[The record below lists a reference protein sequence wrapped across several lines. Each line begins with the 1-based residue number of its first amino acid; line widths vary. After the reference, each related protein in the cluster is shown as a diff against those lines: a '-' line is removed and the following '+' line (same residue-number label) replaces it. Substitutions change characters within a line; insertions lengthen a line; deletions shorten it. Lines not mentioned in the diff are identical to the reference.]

1 MFDPSLSFQ
10 SHINSISKLAF
21 FHLRLIVQLRPFIST
36 NDAETLIYAFVS
48 SRLDYCNAL
57 FIGLPATS
65 IARLQYIQNSAARI
79 LTRTKHSA
87 HITPILADL
96 HWLPVAYRIKF
107 KILLLTF
114 KALNGLAPY
123 YLCNLLL
130 PYSPP
135 RSLWSSDSRLLAI
148 PRYRLSSMGGQSF
161 SVVAP
166 KLWNSLPRSLCLAN
180 SLSEFKSL
188 LKTHLFSEC
197 YLS

>member
-1 MFDPSLSFQ
+1 MLEISVLCLTPLFHFSL
-10 SHINSISKLAF
+10 ILTLSKLSF
-21 FHLRLIVQLRPFIST
+21 FHLRQIVQLCPFIST

-48 SRLDYCNAL
+48 SHLDYCNAL

-79 LTRTKHSA
+79 LTRTKRSA

-107 KILLLTF
+107 NILLIPF

-135 RSLWSSDSRLLAI
+135 RSLRSSDSRLPSVSPLFH
-148 PRYRLSSMGGQSF
+148 GGQIIQCCC
-161 SVVAP
+161 P
-166 KLWNSLPRSLCLAN
+166 
-180 SLSEFKSL
+180 
-188 LKTHLFSEC
+188 
-197 YLS
+197 

>member
-1 MFDPSLSFQ
+1 M
-10 SHINSISKLAF
+10 
-21 FHLRLIVQLRPFIST
+21 LRLIPLFHFSLTSNQHFFTYDELSSSVLSSVPMMQKLSFM
-36 NDAETLIYAFVS
+36 LVS
-48 SRLDYCNAL
+48 SRLGYCNAL

-79 LTRTKHSA
+79 LTRTKRSA

-107 KILLLTF
+107 KIILLAF

-123 YLCNLLL
+123 YLCSLLL

-135 RSLWSSDSRLLAI
+135 RSLRSSDSLRPSVSPLFHGGADLSVLL
-148 PRYRLSSMGGQSF
+148 PLYYGTLYQDHG
-161 SVVAP
+161 
-166 KLWNSLPRSLCLAN
+166 LAN
-180 SLSEFKSL
+180 SLSEF
-188 LKTHLFSEC
+188 KTHLFSEC